1 MPRQGPYLAKYTH
14 GQRTLQ
20 GATRNPQANAAN
32 HGTTEPDPPM
42 NARGHRTT
50 TGLRYNISNNAATR
64 FTAPPHPPQTQRS
77 LP

>member
-1 MPRQGPYLAKYTH
+1 MQA
-14 GQRTLQ
+14 
-20 GATRNPQANAAN
+20 ANAAN

-42 NARGHRTT
+42 NARGHRMT